1 MIKIVLF
8 FLVSY
13 ELFSPLVGTLPKTRT
28 TNTTLTTTTKTNVTA
43 NITNIIKLKPKPPA
57 IDPLR
62 LSSRSPSPNNNNNKK
77 IIYFLHIHKSG
88 GSTLCKQAQ
97 LQRLKTSSHNCNVQ
111 NDKNCCGNEDSM
123 EAQIIY
129 AKETRYELVA
139 CEKEMYD
146 AMATD
151 YYDYV
156 VTLRDSMSRYF
167 SHWRHVRS
175 LAELNPLFNKE
186 KTKTDGTR
194 SLLSQSQ
201 SQVVRAMSTK
211 MKYSSSLRKQQLK
224 PKIVQDINDVHEK
237 YIIQVRTSEDNNMK
251 TYPVGNFN
259 IWLDYQPD
267 NYSTRMICG
276 SRCKNVSKF
285 QLTPDLLEHTLKRLS
300 LFSHIMFLEDMENT
314 YNTFTKAMGWKN
326 RKITHENRN
335 KMTIL
340 SRNTTA
346 LSEMKMTADTNNS
359 SISINTV
366 YDPFM
371 TVLDDALYEFARRKY
386 DSKNNNKIATV
397 LLSWEK
403 EQFNNQEIIQ
413 QYFQNGYSRNCTN
426 PCCGECSK
434 WR

>member
-1 MIKIVLF
+1 
-8 FLVSY
+8 
-13 ELFSPLVGTLPKTRT
+13 
-28 TNTTLTTTTKTNVTA
+28 
-43 NITNIIKLKPKPPA
+43 
-57 IDPLR
+57 
-62 LSSRSPSPNNNNNKK
+62 
-77 IIYFLHIHKSG
+77 
-88 GSTLCKQAQ
+88 
-97 LQRLKTSSHNCNVQ
+97 
-111 NDKNCCGNEDSM
+111 
-123 EAQIIY
+123 
-129 AKETRYELVA
+129 
-139 CEKEMYD
+139 
-146 AMATD
+146 
-151 YYDYV
+151 
-156 VTLRDSMSRYF
+156 
-167 SHWRHVRS
+167 
-175 LAELNPLFNKE
+175 
-186 KTKTDGTR
+186 
-194 SLLSQSQ
+194 
-201 SQVVRAMSTK
+201 
-211 MKYSSSLRKQQLK
+211 MKYSSSLRKQQSK

-237 YIIQVRTSEDNNMK
+237 YIIQVRTSKDNNMN

-386 DSKNNNKIATV
+386 DSENNNKIATV